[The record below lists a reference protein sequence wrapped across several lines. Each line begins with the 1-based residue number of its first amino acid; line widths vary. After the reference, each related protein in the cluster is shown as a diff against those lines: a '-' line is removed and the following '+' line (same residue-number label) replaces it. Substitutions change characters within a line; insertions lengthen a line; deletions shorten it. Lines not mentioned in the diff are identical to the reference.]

1 MSHHKQVA
9 DELLSLKLELK
20 EVKATNA
27 ALHSNLNSKDALIE
41 RLESDTEIKRQ
52 GNAQLAQE
60 VADKQAEICDLTATN
75 AALEDALSHA
85 KCNFGNCDGIKHYGG
100 LGGAEIIEHCLFNGA
115 VEALNSTY

>member
-1 MSHHKQVA
+1 MSNHKQVA

-52 GNAQLAQE
+52 GNARLAQE

-85 KCNFGNCDGIKHYGG
+85 KCNFGNCDGIKNDLIARGEDLHGNPDYHDRMSLLYLSG
-100 LGGAEIIEHCLFNGA
+100 
-115 VEALNSTY
+115 